1 MRILVLAAGLG
12 TRLRPLTLQMPKP
25 LVRVVDKTIL
35 EHQVELANTV
45 PEAHLHVNAHYLSEK
60 LSAAALSFGFE
71 KVWDEQPEA
80 LGTGGPL
87 YRMNREDP
95 VDELLVMNS
104 DCYCKFDLISFLRLS
119 RSSGAPCSLLAVD
132 NPMVNSIYVRD
143 GLMSGI
149 QNRFGHQTRE
159 RVTFSGISWYSKR
172 ALQDIRE
179 SEMDIREYW
188 KRLLLNGDAPFIDV
202 SQKYSLW
209 IDMGT
214 PDGLMRASD
223 YRRKELGVGNYGV
236 PPEIAKQAKA
246 TVMMPG
252 LEIPSNAT
260 FDHAII
266 FPGAKIED
274 GECVKNEIRGKDFSW
289 PIGR

>member
-35 EHQVELANTV
+35 EHQVELARTV
-45 PEAHLHVNAHYLSEK
+45 PEARLHVNAHYLSSQ
-60 LSAAALSFGFE
+60 LSEAALSFGFE
-71 KVWDEQPEA
+71 KVWEEQPEP

-104 DCYCKFDLISFLRLS
+104 DCYCQFDLRSFLRLS

-132 NPMVNSIYVRD
+132 NPMVNTIYVRD
-143 GLMSGI
+143 GLMAGI
-149 QNRFGHQTRE
+149 QNRFGDRTRE

-179 SEMDIREYW
+179 NELDIREYW
-188 KRLLLNGDAPFIDV
+188 KRLVSIGKAPFIDV
-202 SQKYSLW
+202 SQKFSLW

-214 PDGLMRASD
+214 PDGLLRASD
-223 YRRKELGVGNYGV
+223 FRRKELGVGNFGV
-236 PPEIAKQAKA
+236 PPQMAKHAKA
-246 TVMMPG
+246 TVFMPG
-252 LEIPSNAT
+252 LAVPSTAT
-260 FDHAII
+260 FDHAIV
-266 FPGAKIED
+266 FPGAQIAD

-289 PIGR
+289 PVGR

>member
-35 EHQVELANTV
+35 EHQVELAKTV
-45 PEAHLHVNAHYLSEK
+45 PEAHLHVNAHYLSDQLAE
-60 LSAAALSFGFE
+60 AALSYGFE
-71 KVWDEQPEA
+71 KVWEEQPEP

-104 DCYCKFDLISFLRLS
+104 DCFCKFDLRSFLRLS
-119 RSSGAPCSLLAVD
+119 RASGAPCSLLAVD
-132 NPMVNSIYVRD
+132 NPMVNTIFVRD
-143 GLMSGI
+143 GLMAGI
-149 QNRFGHQTRE
+149 QNRFGDRTRE

-172 ALQDIRE
+172 ALENIRENELDIRE
-179 SEMDIREYW
+179 FW
-188 KRLLLNGDAPFIDV
+188 KRLVQRGNAPFIDV
-202 SQKYSLW
+202 RQKYSLW

-214 PDGLMRASD
+214 PDGLIRASD

-236 PPEIAKQAKA
+236 PLQIAKQAKA
-246 TVMMPG
+246 TVFMPG

-260 FDHAII
+260 FDHAIV

-274 GECVKNEIRGKDFSW
+274 GECVKNEIRGKDFCW